1 MNQSNVISLNVFY
14 NGNDMY
20 IEKRMLKPLEI
31 RDNGQSNPSSKYY
44 KISIYDLDEICNTD
58 RGNLIIVPKFYK
70 LEEEGENMDDR
81 ELDSTYLKDIIKLQD
96 ELTDYLTIS
105 FYGFLNNH
113 FDYDPKRL
121 ARILNDTCINFFENE
136 LKSIDLMGKPDIYKI
151 DEE

>member
-1 MNQSNVISLNVFY
+1 M
-14 NGNDMY
+14 
-20 IEKRMLKPLEI
+20 
-31 RDNGQSNPSSKYY
+31 
-44 KISIYDLDEICNTD
+44 
-58 RGNLIIVPKFYK
+58 
-70 LEEEGENMDDR
+70 
-81 ELDSTYLKDIIKLQD
+81 KDIIKLQD